1 MADRR
6 PRVSLNV
13 TPIGVTPF
21 LSVNVTMGWRG
32 PDADVR
38 ISVPRLRIGDEPP
51 NRDHCHA
58 WRRTYS
64 RIDVFARAYRLS
76 RSRLQKAFKDANSFC
91 PKTVTIRY
99 KNDPPPH
106 SEISWGRMNLC
117 IGQYDILDMHV
128 FVGWAQL

>member
-1 MADRR
+1 M
-6 PRVSLNV
+6 
-13 TPIGVTPF
+13 
-21 LSVNVTMGWRG
+21 
-32 PDADVR
+32 
-38 ISVPRLRIGDEPP
+38 GDEPTES
-51 NRDHCHA
+51 RDHCHA

-106 SEISWGRMNLC
+106 SEIPWGRMNLC

-128 FVGWAQL
+128 FVGWAQF

>member
-1 MADRR
+1 MPAKRRSFGAVVRAADTNGRR
-6 PRVSLNV
+6 
-13 TPIGVTPF
+13 TH
-21 LSVNVTMGWRG
+21 
-32 PDADVR
+32 R
-38 ISVPRLRIGDEPP
+38 IARP
-51 NRDHCHA
+51 CHA

-106 SEISWGRMNLC
+106 SEIPWGRMNVC
-117 IGQYDILDMHV
+117 IGQYDILDMHL
-128 FVGWAQL
+128 FVGWALF